1 MSSNR
6 ILATMLGV
14 AAILAAFWL
23 LALAPKRDQAAKL
36 GTQVES
42 LQQEVD
48 QLNATV
54 AAADEARRDFADDY
68 AQLVTLGKAVPA
80 DDDTASLLVQL
91 NKVAGRNGLE
101 FRDIELQDTGA
112 SAGVP
117 APTTTAPPAPT
128 TTTTDPAAGAVPAA
142 SPVPATEAAAA
153 LMPLGATI
161 GPAGL
166 AVMPY
171 KLTFAGSFFDVSKF
185 VAGVDSLVKTE
196 TGRVTVDGR
205 LMTIDGFSLTS
216 DPRTGFP
223 ALTASVSVTTYVTPP
238 GQGVTVGAT
247 PAAPAPVGA
256 TATPT
261 STTTP
266 AP

>member
-1 MSSNR
+1 MTSNR
-6 ILATMLGV
+6 IIATLLGV
-14 AAILAAFWL
+14 AALLAAFWI
-23 LALAPKRDQAAKL
+23 LALAPKREESAKL

-48 QLNATV
+48 ELNATV
-54 AAADEARRDFADDY
+54 AAAGDAKRNFADAY

-80 DDDTASLLVQL
+80 SDDTASLLVQL
-91 NKVAGRNGLE
+91 NRVAGRNGLE

-112 SAGVP
+112 SSGVP
-117 APTTTAPPAPT
+117 APVATAPPAPA
-128 TTTTDPAAGAVPAA
+128 TTDTGSVPAA

-153 LMPLGATI
+153 VLPLGATV
-161 GPAGL
+161 GAAGL

-171 KLTFAGSFFDVSKF
+171 KLTFAGSFFDVSRF
-185 VAGVDSLVKTE
+185 VAGVDSLVKTG

-223 ALTASVSVTTYVTPP
+223 ALTASISVTTYVTPP
-238 GQGVTVGAT
+238 GQGVTAGAT
-247 PAAPAPVGA
+247 PAAPAPAPA

-261 STTTP
+261 ATTTP